1 MQKSDGLSRRDFIK
15 LSVATSS
22 IIPLT
27 AAAASRIETSLS
39 PEQLASQQQQE
50 AQDPFAVRTITMTV
64 NGKRYNALVRPR
76 DTLVNVLREQLGLIG
91 TKRPC
96 NRGECGGCTVLVN
109 GVPILSCTYLAVRAD
124 GKEILTVEG
133 RDYDHVLKT
142 LQDAWVEA
150 DASQCGYCQPGQ
162 LMSATA
168 LLKRNP
174 NPSVSEIKL
183 AMSGNLCRCGTY
195 LNIIEAIQL
204 AASRL
209 RGGAT

>member
-1 MQKSDGLSRRDFIK
+1 MRKGASVSRRDFIK
-15 LSVATSS
+15 LSATLSTLVSVAAVARPSNV
-22 IIPLT
+22 
-27 AAAASRIETSLS
+27 AAQPNVL
-39 PEQLASQQQQE
+39 QKE
-50 AQDPFAVRTITMTV
+50 AGLQDAFGARMIKMRV
-64 NGKRYNALVRPR
+64 NGKEYNAMVYPR

-109 GVPILSCTYLAVRAD
+109 NMPILSCTYLAIRAD

-133 RDYDHVLKT
+133 RNYDNVLKT

-174 NPSVSEIKL
+174 NPSVDEIKL

-195 LNIIEAIQL
+195 MNIIEAIQI
-204 AASRL
+204 AAKRL
-209 RGGAT
+209 RGGGS

>member
-1 MQKSDGLSRRDFIK
+1 MQRREFFK
-15 LSVATSS
+15 
-22 IIPLT
+22 
-27 AAAASRIETSLS
+27 AAATVTLIAGVSATLPRVL
-39 PEQLASQQQQE
+39 
-50 AQDPFAVRTITMTV
+50 AQDAVTTARAPSVEELIAKAHDMRTITIKV
-64 NGKRYNALVRPR
+64 NGKVYRPIVSPR
-76 DTLVNVLREQLGLIG
+76 DTLVNVLREQLNLIG

-96 NRGECGGCTVLVN
+96 NRGECGGCTVLLD

-124 GKEILTVEG
+124 GHEILTVEG
-133 RDYDHVLKT
+133 DDPVLNA
-142 LQDAWVEA
+142 LRQAWIEA

-174 NPSVSEIKL
+174 NPTIDEIRI

-204 AASRL
+204 ASKKL
-209 RGGAT
+209 RGETA